1 MHEIVDLWST
11 FARIG
16 LFTFGGGYAM
26 LPLLQREVVDNKQWV
41 TEEQLLDYYAIGQ
54 STPGIIAVNTAT
66 FIGHKRKGVLGAIS
80 ATLGL
85 VTPSI
90 IIILLLASLLDQF
103 MDLSIIQ
110 HAFAGIRVAVCAL
123 VSISIYRLAQK
134 GVVDGFTLVWM
145 IAVFVGTAFFN
156 ISPIVVV
163 VLSFGIGNLLGIVGD
178 GEE

>member
-1 MHEIVDLWST
+1 MDLWST

-41 TEEQLLDYYAIGQ
+41 TEEELLDYYAIGQ

-66 FIGHKRKGVLGAIS
+66 FIGHKRKGVLGAIG

-85 VTPSI
+85 ITPSI
-90 IIILLLASLLDQF
+90 IIVLLLASLLDQF
-103 MDLSIIQ
+103 MDLRMIQ

-145 IAVFVGTAFFN
+145 MAAFLGTAFFK

-163 VLSFGIGNLLGIVGD
+163 VLSFAIGNLLGIVGD
-178 GEE
+178 EAE

>member
-1 MHEIVDLWST
+1 MHDVVELWST

-26 LPLLQREVVDNKQWV
+26 LPLLQREVVDNKEWV
-41 TEEQLLDYYAIGQ
+41 TEEELLDYYAIGQ

-66 FIGHKRKGVLGAIS
+66 FVGHKHKGVVGAIS

-85 VTPSI
+85 ITPSI
-90 IIILLLASLLDQF
+90 IIIVLLASLLDQF
-103 MDLSIIQ
+103 MDLPIIQ

-123 VSISIYRLAQK
+123 VSVSIYRLAQK

-145 IAVFVGTAFFN
+145 IATFLGTAFFN
-156 ISPIVVV
+156 ISPIIVV

-178 GEE
+178 GAE

>member
-1 MHEIVDLWST
+1 MELWST

-26 LPLLQREVVDNKQWV
+26 LPLLQREVVDNKEWV
-41 TEEQLLDYYAIGQ
+41 TEEELLDYYAIGQ

-66 FIGHKRKGVLGAIS
+66 FVGHKHKGVVGAIS

-85 VTPSI
+85 ITPSI
-90 IIILLLASLLDQF
+90 IIIVLLASLLDQF
-103 MDLSIIQ
+103 MDLPIIQ

-123 VSISIYRLAQK
+123 VSVSIYRLAQK

-145 IAVFVGTAFFN
+145 IATFLGTAFFN
-156 ISPIVVV
+156 ISPIIVV

-178 GEE
+178 GAE

>member
-1 MHEIVDLWST
+1 LHDVVELWST

-26 LPLLQREVVDNKQWV
+26 LPLLQREVVDNKEWV
-41 TEEQLLDYYAIGQ
+41 TEEELLDYYAIGQ

-66 FIGHKRKGVLGAIS
+66 FVGHKHKGVVGAIS

-85 VTPSI
+85 ITPSI
-90 IIILLLASLLDQF
+90 IIIVLLASLLDQF
-103 MDLSIIQ
+103 MDLPIIQ

-123 VSISIYRLAQK
+123 VSVSIYRLAQK

-145 IAVFVGTAFFN
+145 IATFLGTAFFN
-156 ISPIVVV
+156 ISPIIVV

-178 GEE
+178 GAE

>member
-1 MHEIVDLWST
+1 MDLWST

-16 LFTFGGGYAM
+16 LFTLVGLCHAS
-26 LPLLQREVVDNKQWV
+26 PTPAEVVDNKQWV

-66 FIGHKRKGVLGAIS
+66 FIGHKRKGVLGAIG
-80 ATLGL
+80 ATWFSY
-85 VTPSI
+85 TI
-90 IIILLLASLLDQF
+90 HYYYLLLASLLDQF

-110 HAFAGIRVAVCAL
+110 HAFAGITLLFVPL
-123 VSISIYRLAQK
+123 YPFYLSISTK